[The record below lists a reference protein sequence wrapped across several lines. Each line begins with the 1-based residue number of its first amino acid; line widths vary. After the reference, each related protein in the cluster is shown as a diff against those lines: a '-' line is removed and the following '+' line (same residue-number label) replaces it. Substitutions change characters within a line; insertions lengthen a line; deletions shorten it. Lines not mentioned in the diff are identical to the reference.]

1 MTSLTES
8 KPPTVSI
15 AMPTYKG
22 ELFIRAAIESVL
34 QQSFQ
39 DFELIISDDNSPDE
53 TQAIVESFEDPR
65 IIYIRQDKNLG
76 PEGNWNSCLS
86 LARGKYFK
94 LLPHDDLL
102 RTDCLSRQVAVLG
115 L

>member
-39 DFELIISDDNSPDE
+39 DFELIISDDNSPDG

-65 IIYIRQDKNLG
+65 IIYIR
-76 PEGNWNSCLS
+76 
-86 LARGKYFK
+86 
-94 LLPHDDLL
+94 
-102 RTDCLSRQVAVLG
+102 
-115 L
+115 